1 MSLVLITTAIL
12 TWAKMVACKGKG
24 AVNNNVTF
32 SLGGTV
38 SGAGVFTNDGILT
51 VSSFAANMQK
61 TGGLTNNGTINFS
74 SSGLPTLNLENP
86 DSTSNTLANNGII
99 NMSNSKIDN
108 GTLINNINGQINGN
122 GTITSTLTNNGSINV
137 GSGTLSIAQDFVNSK
152 TGYINL
158 S

>member
-1 MSLVLITTAIL
+1 M
-12 TWAKMVACKGKG
+12 
-24 AVNNNVTF
+24 NNNVTF

-51 VSSFAANMQK
+51 VSSFAAKMQK

-74 SSGLPTLNLENP
+74 SSGLATLNLENP

-99 NMSNSKIDN
+99 NMSNSKIAN
-108 GTLINNINGQINGN
+108 GTLINNINGQIYGN

-137 GSGTLSIAQDFVNSK
+137 GSGTLSIAQASSTPKPAILIFKWYSCRRDHHQ
-152 TGYINL
+152 L
-158 S
+158 RRHC